1 MQRLP
6 RLPQVV
12 ALALLLAVT
21 LVPTSAF
28 ASPPPAHATPG
39 VLSAAWESLTR
50 LWGWLSGQLDL
61 QGLIPAP
68 RAGRRSLP
76 KAARP
81 AGTLLAPAAQT
92 DDGAGFDPYGGSAAQ
107 TDDGAAADP
116 YGS

>member
-6 RLPQVV
+6 RLPRVI

-21 LVPTSAF
+21 VVPTSAF

-39 VLSAAWESLTR
+39 VLSAAWEPLTR

-68 RAGRRSLP
+68 RAGRHSLP

-81 AGTLLAPAAQT
+81 AGTLSPAAQT
-92 DDGAGFDPYGGSAAQ
+92 DEGLGFDPYGGSAAQ
-107 TDDGAAADP
+107 TDDGAGADP